1 MMRLDLQ
8 HWQRQRRRSWL
19 NLPYFLKRRSGWGV
33 PRQIAG
39 RFMTVN
45 KMDMLAES
53 VLQRQKAACPFL
65 LFYKKVLDTG
75 MMP

>member
-1 MMRLDLQ
+1 
-8 HWQRQRRRSWL
+8 
-19 NLPYFLKRRSGWGV
+19 
-33 PRQIAG
+33 
-39 RFMTVN
+39 MTVN